1 MQFSRTGLVLALST
15 IVAAAPYEKR
25 WSHWGSWGDDGGRP
39 WWSGP
44 PDTSYLEIGKRIL
57 NSKTAATCNLAQASL
72 PQPPIALPTPAEGLA
87 LSHVAIGRGTQNYT
101 CDLQNATAVPK
112 PVGAVATLFNVSC
125 MAADIPELMEKLP
138 SIALNLPVPSAD
150 NALSPAYQDMSGH
163 HYFVDDTT
171 PFFNMDTAL
180 HQYGTGAFQK
190 ANASAAPGSAP
201 KGQYGSGDGSVA
213 WLKLDAKDT
222 ATGQTF
228 QEVYRTNTAGGSP
241 PDMCTGMQEAFEV
254 QYSALYWI
262 YEKTTGS

>member
-1 MQFSRTGLVLALST
+1 MQLSRTGLVLALTT

-72 PQPPIALPTPAEGLA
+72 PQPPIALPIPAEGLA

-150 NALSPAYQDMSGH
+150 NTLSPAYQDMSGH

-171 PFFNMDTAL
+171 PFFNMDTDL

-222 ATGQTF
+222 TTGQTF

-241 PDMCTGMQEAFEV
+241 PEMCTGMQEAFEV

-262 YEKTTGS
+262 YGKTGS

>member
-1 MQFSRTGLVLALST
+1 MQFSRTGLVLALAT
-15 IVAAAPYEKR
+15 IVTAAPYEKR

-171 PFFNMDTAL
+171 PFFNMDT
-180 HQYGTGAFQK
+180 
-190 ANASAAPGSAP
+190 
-201 KGQYGSGDGSVA
+201 
-213 WLKLDAKDT
+213 
-222 ATGQTF
+222 
-228 QEVYRTNTAGGSP
+228 
-241 PDMCTGMQEAFEV
+241 
-254 QYSALYWI
+254 
-262 YEKTTGS
+262 